1 LTPVNDPS
9 TASGLTPIAGGQ
21 SAAAGLTPIQPG
33 PLPTLTPVGSGALT
47 PLGPTPL
54 GSLGDTSQ
62 DWAAFES
69 AAPAAR
75 GGLSSPNP
83 FSSPKTV
90 TARPQ
95 KPIRDDNRCG
105 LPWELSQEDAKL
117 SRTVKM
123 VLFSPSE
130 AFSTMRCSGGYGGPI
145 GYLCLSTVAGIAALF
160 GWGLLGAFAIVCL
173 GVASGAPGEA
183 VGGSLTNRVLS
194 CAVAAVVFMGIGI
207 PALIMNSFIQAGL
220 IHVVLMMLGSAR
232 RDFEATFRVICFSL
246 GSSAL
251 IYVIPCVASLI
262 APIFFLIAVITGIAR
277 AHEIS
282 GGKAALAVLAPAIVI
297 VPIFLL
303 LISG

>member
-1 LTPVNDPS
+1 
-9 TASGLTPIAGGQ
+9 
-21 SAAAGLTPIQPG
+21 
-33 PLPTLTPVGSGALT
+33 
-47 PLGPTPL
+47 
-54 GSLGDTSQ
+54 
-62 DWAAFES
+62 
-69 AAPAAR
+69 
-75 GGLSSPNP
+75 
-83 FSSPKTV
+83 
-90 TARPQ
+90 
-95 KPIRDDNRCG
+95 
-105 LPWELSQEDAKL
+105 
-117 SRTVKM
+117 
-123 VLFSPSE
+123 
-130 AFSTMRCSGGYGGPI
+130 
-145 GYLCLSTVAGIAALF
+145 
-160 GWGLLGAFAIVCL
+160 
-173 GVASGAPGEA
+173 
-183 VGGSLTNRVLS
+183 
-194 CAVAAVVFMGIGI
+194 MGIGI